1 MHAYRSRTEG
11 LGINE
16 VIVGRKVEFVLTTR
30 NADHEGEQC
39 NDERDCVTA
48 KIRHFQGQDCNTRVQ
63 TQNSRDGLYMIRYF
77 AKEAGRKMRCIGKD
91 KRRPYL
97 WQSISCASQTVQTL
111 WTTGI
116 LYFKN

>member
-1 MHAYRSRTEG
+1 MYRSRTEG

-30 NADHEGEQC
+30 NAEGKQC

-48 KIRHFQGQDCNTRVQ
+48 KITHFQGQDCNTRVQ
-63 TQNSRDGLYMIRYF
+63 TQNARDGLCMIRYF
-77 AKEAGRKMRCIGKD
+77 AKEAGGKMRCIGKD
-91 KRRPYL
+91 KLRPYL

-111 WTTGI
+111 WTPGI